1 MVRYGAAIFACL
13 RLYACV
19 RASVFV
25 CLRSCDCWTVGF
37 DTIFRTFAVRPLKF
51 QTPERAK
58 IARSGVFLNSFFAVI
73 AGDFFFF
80 RAVGSSSCAKSA
92 VKTAFKRAKHS
103 ISDRKSSIHRT
114 SRIYRNKGFKRSF
127 TFYRAG
133 KPFFPARRCSARVRI
148 LPAQR

>member
-1 MVRYGAAIFACL
+1 M
-13 RLYACV
+13 
-19 RASVFV
+19 
-25 CLRSCDCWTVGF
+25 
-37 DTIFRTFAVRPLKF
+37 RPLKF

-73 AGDFFFF
+73 AGGFFFF

-114 SRIYRNKGFKRSF
+114 SRICRNKGFKRSF
-127 TFYRAG
+127 AFYRAG
-133 KPFFPARRCSARVRI
+133 KPFFPACKCSVRVRI
-148 LPAQR
+148 LPAQRNGAFALTRSRPDPPQKAKYYKLKYHKLK